1 MVQRPLMVRTAIGVV
16 CVVLLTACAKG
27 ATSGSGAVAP
37 QAASAVQRGCQAI
50 DTSFALGTPVFTECG
65 VDRKALERGRR
76 PTPEFSPRPPVRE
89 CYNVVVAV
97 VIDERGM
104 PVPATA
110 RVVRSNDSHFTQAVL
125 NTIPA
130 WRFTPAEKD
139 GLPVKQVVEIGL
151 MVATRVVRSDR
162 PMSPPLSAPR
172 C

>member
-1 MVQRPLMVRTAIGVV
+1 MVRTAIGVV
-16 CVVLLTACAKG
+16 LVVLSTACAKG
-27 ATSGSGAVAP
+27 TANVAGNVAP
-37 QAASAVQRGCQAI
+37 QAAAAVRQGCQAI

-65 VDRKALERGRR
+65 VERKAQERGRR
-76 PTPEFSPRPPVRE
+76 PTPDFSPRPPVRE
-89 CYNVVVAV
+89 CYGVVVAV

-110 RVVRSNDSHFTQAVL
+110 RVVRSNDSQFTQAVL

-139 GLPVKQVVEIGL
+139 GLPVKQVVEIGQT
-151 MVATRVVRSDR
+151 VVTRVVRSDR
-162 PMSPPLSAPR
+162 PMSPPVSTPR